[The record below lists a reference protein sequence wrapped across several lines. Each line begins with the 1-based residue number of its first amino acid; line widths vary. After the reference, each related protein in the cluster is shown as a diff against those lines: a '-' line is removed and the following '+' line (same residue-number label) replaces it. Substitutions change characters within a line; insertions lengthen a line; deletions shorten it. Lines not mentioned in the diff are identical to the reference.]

1 MDSSYFVNAEN
12 VNLLWEVINDD
23 VSVKNK
29 LSTISMNYES
39 FNTNMV
45 FFYEKEKNNK
55 RSLVELN
62 KRFVSKMVYDISQ
75 INTHKYEEPSQP
87 LITKQDIRMNRIT
100 EFDKEY
106 LQKQNNFNELIT
118 KPVPPTPIFKD
129 KMDGPINEMDELIK
143 QTIAQRNYE
152 VNQYT
157 SLHETKNPQH
167 FLKPQETSVK
177 NDNVKYISIDNTT
190 TLNVG
195 HNIID
200 LSPSISSSSIE
211 PTIKK
216 TSSQSQYKNVS
227 WGDLKQDSFDIFS
240 KLKNIEPEPEPE
252 KKELDKDN
260 VPDKKK
266 EDEKNTYTL
275 IGLKEEIKLA
285 HAKLNELV
293 ELLKMIDSKLT

>member
-1 MDSSYFVNAEN
+1 MDSSFFVNAEN

-39 FNTNMV
+39 FNNNMAI
-45 FFYEKEKNNK
+45 FYEKEKNNK

-75 INTHKYEEPSQP
+75 INTHKYQESSIQQQQP
-87 LITKQDIRMNRIT
+87 LITIQDIRMNKIT

-118 KPVPPTPIFKD
+118 KPIPPTPIFKD
-129 KMDGPINEMDELIK
+129 KMDEPINEIDELIR
-143 QTIAQRNYE
+143 QTIAQRNYD

-157 SLHETKNPQH
+157 SLHENKNPPH

-177 NDNVKYISIDNTT
+177 NDNIKYISIDNTT
-190 TLNVG
+190 TLNMG

-200 LSPSISSSSIE
+200 LSPSTFAE
-211 PTIKK
+211 PTTIKK
-216 TSSQSQYKNVS
+216 TSSPSQYKNVS
-227 WGDLKQDSFDIFS
+227 WDDLKTDSFDIFS
-240 KLKNIEPEPEPE
+240 KLKNIEPVPSDNNSA
-252 KKELDKDN
+252 DKDDG
-260 VPDKKK
+260 PDKKK
-266 EDEKNTYTL
+266 EEEKNIL
-275 IGLKEEIKLA
+275 SGLKEEITLA
-285 HAKLNELV
+285 QTKLNELV
-293 ELLKMIDSKLT
+293 ELLKTIHSKLT

>member
-1 MDSSYFVNAEN
+1 MDSSFFVNAEN

-39 FNTNMV
+39 FNNNMA

-55 RSLVELN
+55 SSLVELN

-75 INTHKYEEPSQP
+75 INTHKYQEPSMTSMTQQP
-87 LITKQDIRMNRIT
+87 LITKQDIRMNKIT

-106 LQKQNNFNELIT
+106 LQKQNNFKELIA
-118 KPVPPTPIFKD
+118 KPIPPTPIFKD
-129 KMDGPINEMDELIK
+129 KMDQPINEMDELIR

-157 SLHETKNPQH
+157 SLHENKNPQH

-177 NDNVKYISIDNTT
+177 NDNIKYISIDNTT

-200 LSPSISSSSIE
+200 LSPVES
-211 PTIKK
+211 TIKK
-216 TSSQSQYKNVS
+216 TSSPSQYKNVS
-227 WGDLKQDSFDIFS
+227 WDDLKPDSLDIFS
-240 KLKNIEPEPEPE
+240 KLKNIEPVPSS
-252 KKELDKDN
+252 DN
-260 VPDKKK
+260 KSADNDGAPDKKK
-266 EDEKNTYTL
+266 EEEKNTL
-275 IGLKEEIKLA
+275 SVLKEEITLA
-285 HAKLNELV
+285 QTKLNELV
-293 ELLKMIDSKLT
+293 ELLKTIHSKLT